1 MKMKKKWIIGTRG
14 SGLALKQTGIV
25 VERLKALY
33 PHIEIEVKTIKTK
46 GDTIWDRPLHLVGGK
61 GLFVKEIEDAMVKG
75 QIDLAVHSVKDMPTE
90 MADGLTIGA
99 ILEREDPRDVFISH
113 TYNGINE
120 LKPKATIGTSSLRR
134 RSQLINIKRD
144 INIVDIRGNVDTRI
158 RKIAER
164 QLDGII
170 LAYAGVKR
178 MGLQDKIKEILPV
191 DVMVPPAGLGAIG
204 IETKD
209 NKDILELLRPL
220 NHEKSLKEITIERE
234 IQKGIGG
241 GCQVPL
247 GINASISG
255 DRLTINIFL
264 GKENGDIIIKEIY
277 TGDVNKAEEI
287 IEDILNSRFIVTRLV
302 E

>member
-191 DVMVPPAGLGAIG
+191 DVDG
-204 IETKD
+204 
-209 NKDILELLRPL
+209 
-220 NHEKSLKEITIERE
+220 S
-234 IQKGIGG
+234 
-241 GCQVPL
+241 
-247 GINASISG
+247 SG
-255 DRLTINIFL
+255 
-264 GKENGDIIIKEIY
+264 
-277 TGDVNKAEEI
+277 
-287 IEDILNSRFIVTRLV
+287 
-302 E
+302 